1 MMVDIALMIL
11 LLVGGFMVWLVIHQQ
26 YYRWKAG
33 KLADKMLKD
42 VIRGKAAFRR

>member
-1 MMVDIALMIL
+1 MVDIALMIL

-42 VIRGKAAFRR
+42 VIKGKDAFRR